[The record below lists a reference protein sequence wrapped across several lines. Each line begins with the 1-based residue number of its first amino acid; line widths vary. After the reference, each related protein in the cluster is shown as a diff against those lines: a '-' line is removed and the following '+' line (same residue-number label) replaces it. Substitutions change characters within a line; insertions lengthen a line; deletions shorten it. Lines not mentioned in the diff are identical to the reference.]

1 MDATK
6 WPPHSRPMRPNVT
19 THKQRRCPRIDAASR
34 FFFFP
39 ISRYAPT
46 QAKSIISGETA
57 ETHQFKLYQRQTSQ
71 FKQKFKT
78 KKKKKT
84 KQNKKKAQNVPFELN
99 NKTLNYLNSQNA
111 PFFSLQLSLTFCSPS
126 PLSHRRTRSL
136 PKTHSHSP
144 ILCMTLSLK
153 LTSPHQPTLNS
164 GIKLIKAFNLSFSIL
179 SSLYSHML

>member
-1 MDATK
+1 M
-6 WPPHSRPMRPNVT
+6 PHLV
-19 THKQRRCPRIDAASR
+19 
-34 FFFFP
+34 FFFFFFLFP
-39 ISRYAPT
+39 DTCQLKPNRSYRVKPPKHT
-46 QAKSIISGETA
+46 NSSCTGV
-57 ETHQFKLYQRQTSQ
+57 KLANSS
-71 FKQKFKT
+71 KNSKP
-78 KKKKKT
+78 KKKKKNKT
-84 KQNKKKAQNVPFELN
+84 KQNKKKAQNILFELN